1 MPGFRWSMTK
11 FQQIGGKGILQTKWT
26 VPGNILPPA
35 GKQRYLE
42 SKSDMNGGEGMLNL
56 DCQTEVLIFYLV
68 NRKESQ
74 NILNHSVL
82 NQSNELGKLI
92 QQARVEWN
100 PGMFTIKLVA
110 KEVVPGIEDLEEQ

>member
-1 MPGFRWSMTK
+1 
-11 FQQIGGKGILQTKWT
+11 
-26 VPGNILPPA
+26 
-35 GKQRYLE
+35 
-42 SKSDMNGGEGMLNL
+42 MNGGEGMLNL

-82 NQSNELGKLI
+82 NQSSELGKLI

-100 PGMFTIKLVA
+100 PGCL
-110 KEVVPGIEDLEEQ
+110 LEN